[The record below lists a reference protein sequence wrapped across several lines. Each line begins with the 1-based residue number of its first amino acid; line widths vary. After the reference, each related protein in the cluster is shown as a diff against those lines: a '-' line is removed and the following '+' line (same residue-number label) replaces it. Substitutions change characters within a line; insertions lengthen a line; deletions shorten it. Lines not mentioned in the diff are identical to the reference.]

1 MVDVDNITSR
11 AVVPDQLIPY
21 VRAVSG
27 LDSSL
32 LGQCV
37 LHQGGDQA
45 VLVAFPLHNP
55 LDKAAAEE
63 SLRLARNMPGFKH
76 LSVLAPCELEG
87 MENAKMDNYWQLPL
101 PPPPP
106 NVKLRN
112 MLRRAQREIVVEQSK
127 GADAWTAEHEN
138 LAMEFRQ
145 RKQETLDEG
154 MHWLF
159 SHLSQYLEQ
168 AEGALLFSARTE
180 DGALA
185 ALAIGD
191 FSPFATAFY
200 MFACRKQNAPPGTAD
215 ALLQAI
221 ATEASLRGH
230 IRVNLGLGIDRGI
243 EFFKRKW
250 GAKPYLPLVEGTVA
264 PRTPKKSGFWA
275 RILGG

>member
-1 MVDVDNITSR
+1 MENITAR

-21 VRAVSG
+21 VSAVSG
-27 LDSSL
+27 LESSL

-37 LHQGGDQA
+37 IHQGGDQA
-45 VLVAFPLHNP
+45 VLVAFPIHNP
-55 LDKAAAEE
+55 LDRNEAEK
-63 SLRLARNMPGFKH
+63 SLSQASKLPGIAH

-87 MENAKMDNYWQLPL
+87 MDNVKHDNYWQIPL

-112 MLRRAQREIVVEQSK
+112 MLRRAAREITISQSS
-127 GADAWTAEHEN
+127 GAGAWTEEHEG

-145 RKQETLDEG
+145 RKQEKLDEG

-159 SHLSQYLEQ
+159 SHLAKYLEE
-168 AEGALLFSARTE
+168 AEGALLFSARTG

-191 FSPFATAFY
+191 FSAFATAFY
-200 MFACRKQNAPPGTAD
+200 MFACRKDTAPPGTAD

-221 ATEASLRGH
+221 AAEASLRGH
-230 IRVNLGLGIDRGI
+230 VRLNLGLGIDQGI
-243 EFFKRKW
+243 EFFKKKW
-250 GAKPYLPLVEGTVA
+250 GAKLWLPMAEGTINLEK
-264 PRTPKKSGFWA
+264 PKKSGFWA
-275 RILGG
+275 RLLGG